1 MKIRKVLGK
10 IFAAA
15 CGSALLFS
23 AVSTTANADVGGND
37 EKYTYTVT
45 LLAGGQ
51 GSFAGAGGVQ
61 VSGSGSVTYQDGG
74 QIRITGLNYG
84 DRISLSPQSGMVT
97 LPEDTKYYVRGIRES
112 GRDNNTV
119 GNSSFEVD
127 SDREYVIAYGIQG
140 NMVSY
145 RVNYQ
150 DQDGNTL
157 LESQTFYGAV
167 GDRPV
172 VAFQYVDGYQPQAYN
187 LTGTLS
193 SNEAE
198 NVFTFTYT
206 QVEQPAADGGTSG
219 TSAGGTGTAGG
230 GTGDTAATPGTAAGG
245 AGTAATPGTTAGGA
259 GDAAADAGTDSGAAT
274 PDAGTSDA
282 DETVEPDA
290 GASDEEEQQEPREI
304 VDIDEEETP
313 LGNLDLPDESGE
325 EEEAQEA
332 SQRPAGNMPLFIGIA
347 AVAILALGTG
357 AFLVIRKRR

>member
-1 MKIRKVLGK
+1 MKIRNIVRKL
-10 IFAAA
+10 FAAA
-15 CGSALLFS
+15 CGTALLFS
-23 AVSTTANADVGGND
+23 IVPTTARADVGGND
-37 EKYTYTVT
+37 AKYTYTVT

-51 GSFAGAGGVQ
+51 GSFAGASGVQ

-84 DRISLSPQSGMVT
+84 DRISLSPQSGMVS
-97 LPEDTKYYVRGIRES
+97 LPEDSKYYVRGIRES

-119 GNSSFEVD
+119 GNSSFMVD
-127 SDREYVIAYGIQG
+127 SDREYVIAYGIRG

-150 DQDGNTL
+150 DQNGNTL

-193 SNEAE
+193 GNEAE
-198 NVFTFTYT
+198 NIFTFTYT
-206 QVEQPAADGGTSG
+206 PVEQPAAGTGTAAGGTDTSG
-219 TSAGGTGTAGG
+219 GGAGDTAAAPGTAAGGTGG
-230 GTGDTAATPGTAAGG
+230 TAATPGTAAGG
-245 AGTAATPGTTAGGA
+245 AG
-259 GDAAADAGTDSGAAT
+259 DAAAPDADGGTAAADDGAA
-274 PDAGTSDA
+274 
-282 DETVEPDA
+282 DEGGAAEPDA
-290 GASDEEEQQEPREI
+290 GAEDEAAQPREPQEI
-304 VDIDEEETP
+304 VDIDDEETP

-325 EEEAQEA
+325 EAEEA

-347 AVAILALGTG
+347 AAAILALGAG
-357 AFLVIRKRR
+357 AFLLIRRRR